1 MRASIVNVD
10 QQIYMNSRI
19 WREKMNQRPLQ
30 ITLVFIGIVQLVLGV
45 AFAFAPVGFSTLMGL
60 AQAPAWTYWM
70 FGMFSARAWG
80 FAYGMFLAAR
90 DPERH
95 IAWIQAMI
103 GVQAVDWLG
112 TMYFVLTGAL
122 TLMQVS
128 TASFLPLIFIALLVI
143 FYPRQKTT
151 APVAVS

>member
-1 MRASIVNVD
+1 
-10 QQIYMNSRI
+10 
-19 WREKMNQRPLQ
+19 MNQKPLR
-30 ITLVFIGIVQLVLGV
+30 IALVFIGIVQVVLGV
-45 AFAFAPVGFSTLMGL
+45 VFAFAPAGFGAMMDL

-103 GVQAVDWLG
+103 GVQIVDWLG
-112 TMYFVLTGAL
+112 TMYFVLTGVL
-122 TLMQVS
+122 TLAQVS
-128 TASFLPLIFIALLVI
+128 SASFLPLIFIGMLVV
-143 FYPRQKTT
+143 FYPRQR
-151 APVAVS
+151 AASNALIN